1 MYKPS
6 IDGGVLH
13 QIKIGAKVT
22 FLNDDSGVGG
32 ELAKFKALI
41 DKQSHVTEAT
51 TLQHVLASE
60 ENTVEILK
68 NQYLSSEKLK
78 GVETGVNVL
87 VADMNDRK
95 MERITSDRVEAI
107 AKKLSVTGESVQE
120 AKVAL
125 QTMRDNLLEGSSHWL
140 LGHPD
145 YKEWITPDADSIPLL
160 LLSGD
165 PKTGKSFLVASVA
178 ENLRKINADVAI
190 AYHAFT
196 GRDAKS
202 ARDKNKDDV
211 VSALKSMALQLA
223 SQNKTYAKEMA
234 GLKDS
239 DFKPPETRK
248 ESWERQ
254 LWDKLQFS
262 KYFQSKEDVNIVLM
276 FDGLDELSESDAGKL
291 LKLLRDESRSS
302 MKADRPGLRILATG
316 RKETFEGHAANI
328 SYIQI
333 ADLNEPDIKLYIE
346 RELNRDEVL
355 QGQHVEMLDLLESIR
370 KTLPEV
376 ADGSFSIVQ
385 QKLARIREAVESDAY
400 SDDVAT
406 ILAENPAEDLAKIAQ
421 KVISDLNATLNAH
434 DIKQLNELLNW
445 AIFGYQ
451 YFGIDELRAALF
463 LNSGRSPLQP
473 FEKKLKNKYARV
485 FDLSDDR
492 VEVDKYIQDLFRGS
506 ESLTPGKVVVPDID
520 GAKITM
526 TISINQADLRTVQQ
540 FFWDLTERV
549 GIGRFDFF
557 AASSNNESKGV
568 IYCDETNAHYH
579 MTEQLLK
586 LLNDEPHEKTK
597 PLVEYALMYLPQHLQ
612 EVKKALD
619 EGKLGGSARKA
630 IAKRLVDLLSD
641 VEGIEKFWNTIRY
654 VYSYWTGDEEVK
666 TIRDWLT
673 DSQTITELEPKERR
687 WVRQHTAKSEGKG
700 GFYKPITLMVARRW
714 LQDRSW
720 DAYDTYEWVDRFID
734 LVS

>member
-1 MYKPS
+1 
-6 IDGGVLH
+6 
-13 QIKIGAKVT
+13 
-22 FLNDDSGVGG
+22 LNDDSGVGA

-41 DKQSHVTEAT
+41 DKQSRVTEAT

-60 ENTVEILK
+60 GNTVEILK

-95 MERITSDRVEAI
+95 LERITSDRVEAI
-107 AKKLSVTGESVQE
+107 AKKLSVPKESVQE
-120 AKVAL
+120 TKVAL
-125 QTMRDNLLEGSSHWL
+125 QTMRDQFLEGSSQWL

-165 PKTGKSFLVASVA
+165 PKTGKSFLVASVG
-178 ENLRKINADVAI
+178 EDLRKINADVAI
-190 AYHAFT
+190 AYHTFS
-196 GRDAKS
+196 GRDMKS
-202 ARDKNKDDV
+202 ARDKNKDDIG
-211 VSALKSMALQLA
+211 SALKLMALQLA

-234 GLKDS
+234 GLRDS

-248 ESWERQ
+248 ELWEKQ

-276 FDGLDELSESDAGKL
+276 FDGLDELSESDAGQL
-291 LKLLRDESRSS
+291 LKLLRDESRPSV
-302 MKADRPGLRILATG
+302 KADRPRLRILATG

-328 SYIQI
+328 SCIQI
-333 ADLNEPDIKLYIE
+333 ATYNEPDIKLYIE
-346 RELNRDEVL
+346 RELDKDEVL

-385 QKLARIREAVESDAY
+385 QKLARIREAVESDA
-400 SDDVAT
+400 T
-406 ILAENPAEDLAKIAQ
+406 ILAENPAEDLTKIAQ

-434 DIKQLNELLNW
+434 DITQLNELLNW

-492 VEVDKYIQDLFRGS
+492 VEVDKYIEDLFRSS
-506 ESLTPGKVVVPDID
+506 ENPTPGKVVASDID
-520 GAKITM
+520 GAKISM
-526 TISINQADLRTVQQ
+526 TISINQANLRTAQQ

-557 AASSNNESKGV
+557 TANSSNENKGV
-568 IYCDETNAHYH
+568 IHCDEANAHYH
-579 MTEQLLK
+579 MSEQLLK

-597 PLVEYALMYLPQHLQ
+597 PLVEYALTYLPQHLQ

-619 EGKLGGSARKA
+619 EGNLGVSARKT
-630 IAKRLVDLLSD
+630 IAKRLVDLLGD

-654 VYSYWTGDEEVK
+654 VYSYWVGDEEVN

-673 DSQTITELEPKERR
+673 DSRTITELEPKERR

-720 DAYDTYEWVDRFID
+720 DAYDTYQWIDRFIE